1 MARGGGLL
9 RVPRSVEAP
18 CRVLTC
24 GLTPLQR
31 ARLLDASRGSAAV
44 ADAKSPDDLIAMLR
58 SAVGALARE
67 TRLETVVSAIRRERP
82 QLPILVYFSASHH
95 ESSTIPALTQAGAH
109 ELIIPGYNDEGVR
122 LLAAMTAARRGC
134 AVRWVLARL
143 T

>member
-44 ADAKSPDDLIAMLR
+44 ADAKSPDDLTTALQGYSPGQR
-58 SAVGALARE
+58 VAVTWTDGSR
-67 TRLETVVSAIRRERP
+67 
-82 QLPILVYFSASHH
+82 Q
-95 ESSTIPALTQAGAH
+95 SSTATVTLGAGPA
-109 ELIIPGYNDEGVR
+109 D
-122 LLAAMTAARRGC
+122 
-134 AVRWVLARL
+134 
-143 T
+143 